1 MAVQQH
7 RVQAHRE
14 ARTFLSIVAIVGL
27 FDPKTKATQ
36 RCFVVDIHGSD
47 FKSVNQSLADFA
59 LGNQSHH
66 AVVHK
71 MIQCYGR
78 AMSDNCREKIMP
90 DRLAEERALHCD
102 YLQDPD
108 ADPSLEELRAG
119 AYLYDATVLLYSYA
133 ERLVGHK

>member
-7 RVQAHRE
+7 RVQAHRK
-14 ARTFLSIVAIVGL
+14 ARTFRSIVAIVGL

-59 LGNQSHH
+59 LGNQSHL
-66 AVVHK
+66 AFVHK
-71 MIQCYGR
+71 MIQRYSR

-90 DRLAEERALHCD
+90 DRHAEDITLHCD
-102 YLQDPD
+102 YLQNPD
-108 ADPSLEELRAG
+108 ADPSFEELCTG

-133 ERLVGHK
+133 